1 MAVAWF
7 LVCPRKDYKNYYAQG
22 KKTIW
27 TTIVYCDC
35 HWYRILYCIHHEI
48 CLKLLIVL
56 SVLLGVTVSVN
67 ALVAFVAQ
75 VERYD
80 SRPVQRISRL
90 SEGGIRAGKVTRLK
104 NCLRCA
110 SKGRQ
115 KGDWHF
121 SKQAL
126 QALCTL
132 ISQLCKK

>member
-27 TTIVYCDC
+27 TTIVYYDC
-35 HWYRILYCIHHEI
+35 HTLHVRYSILYCIHHEI

-75 VERYD
+75 VE
-80 SRPVQRISRL
+80 
-90 SEGGIRAGKVTRLK
+90 
-104 NCLRCA
+104 
-110 SKGRQ
+110 
-115 KGDWHF
+115 
-121 SKQAL
+121 
-126 QALCTL
+126 
-132 ISQLCKK
+132 